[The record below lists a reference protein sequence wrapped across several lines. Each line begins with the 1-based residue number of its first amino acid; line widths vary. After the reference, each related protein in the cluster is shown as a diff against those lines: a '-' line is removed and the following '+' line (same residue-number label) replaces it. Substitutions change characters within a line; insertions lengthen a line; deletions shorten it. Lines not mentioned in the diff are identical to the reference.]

1 MSGERSLRSPQDL
14 VAAGLAPE
22 SALPDLARVTARYAL
37 AVTPEMAALIDPDD
51 PADPIARQFLPT
63 PAELDQRPGERAD
76 PIGDTVHAPVEGIV
90 HRYPDRVLL
99 KLLHACPVY
108 CRFCFRREVVGPGGA
123 GMLSPAALA
132 GALAYIR
139 ADAGLWEV
147 ILTGGDPLALSPRR
161 LAEVMEALG
170 TIPHVKVVRLHSRVP
185 AVDPARID
193 ADLVDAL
200 RRFPGA
206 VYVALHANHPREL
219 TPTARAAC
227 ARLIDAGI
235 AMVSQTVLLRGV
247 NDDAGVLAELMRAFV
262 ETRIKPYYLHHPDL
276 APGTA
281 HLRLGIAEGRALV
294 RALLGRV
301 SGLCQPAYVLDIPGG
316 FGKSPI
322 GPAYLEPTPSGWI
335 IEDFRGRRHA
345 YDETGP

>member
-123 GMLSPAALA
+123 GMLSPEALA

-139 ADAGLWEV
+139 ADAGKYPYYPYLQGVWLAPRKFVKGKLAHV
-147 ILTGGDPLALSPRR
+147 IS
-161 LAEVMEALG
+161 ES
-170 TIPHVKVVRLHSRVP
+170 RLHCIMS
-185 AVDPARID
+185 
-193 ADLVDAL
+193 
-200 RRFPGA
+200 
-206 VYVALHANHPREL
+206 
-219 TPTARAAC
+219 
-227 ARLIDAGI
+227 
-235 AMVSQTVLLRGV
+235 
-247 NDDAGVLAELMRAFV
+247 
-262 ETRIKPYYLHHPDL
+262 
-276 APGTA
+276 
-281 HLRLGIAEGRALV
+281 
-294 RALLGRV
+294 
-301 SGLCQPAYVLDIPGG
+301 
-316 FGKSPI
+316 
-322 GPAYLEPTPSGWI
+322 
-335 IEDFRGRRHA
+335 
-345 YDETGP
+345 